1 MRHVDLHGLT
11 LAEAE
16 ARVRELIDATQEE
29 FLEDCE
35 ITMINHGAT
44 NNELAAE
51 LARQRA
57 EHVRLREQ
65 AIERMRVMVAGWL
78 KRGGEMLQ

>member
-1 MRHVDLHGLT
+1 MNTRHVDLHGLT

-16 ARVRELIDATQEE
+16 AKVRELIDATQGE

-35 ITMINHGAT
+35 AMMINHGPT
-44 NNELAAE
+44 NDELAAE

-65 AIERMRVMVAGWL
+65 AIERMRVMVGAAA
-78 KRGGEMLQ
+78 KF